1 MTTEDRLREAIRA
14 RTSEVEPSPP
24 SESLRKIE
32 QRLAA
37 TRRATARRR
46 LLVGLT
52 SAAAV
57 LAVVVLAVT
66 VLGDDGGREVRT
78 SDDRTTSTSSSTT
91 SSSTTTSTTE
101 PSSTT
106 SGSTTS
112 TTAPSSTATTAVP
125 PSGPSGGVDVDPTV
139 MIWPALGS
147 STRFDD
153 PVAAAQ
159 SFAVDLVGFRD
170 PVVEAFEADGS
181 DGTSGSVVVRP
192 RAQGPAT
199 TVQVRQGDGTW
210 WVVSAGTADITLDQ
224 PATRAQIACPL
235 RLTGT
240 ALAFEGTVNVT
251 VRDDE
256 RTEVGSGF
264 VTGGGD
270 VPRPF
275 DGTIDCSLESARSGS
290 GTVILTEASAEDGS
304 VVKAVARRV
313 LLLAG

>member
-1 MTTEDRLREAIRA
+1 MSTEERLREAIRV

-37 TRRATARRR
+37 ARRATVRRR
-46 LLVGLT
+46 LLIGLT

-57 LAVVVLAVT
+57 LAVVVLAVA
-66 VLGDDGGREVRT
+66 VMGDDGGRDVRT
-78 SDDRTTSTSSSTT
+78 ANERTTSTSTSTT
-91 SSSTTTSTTE
+91 SSSSTTTSTTE
-101 PSSTT
+101 PST
-106 SGSTTS
+106 TTS
-112 TTAPSSTATTAVP
+112 TTTTSTTTSSSSSTTVP
-125 PSGPSGGVDVDPTV
+125 TSEAGGLDPMV
-139 MIWPALGS
+139 MIWPTLGS

-159 SFAVDLVGFRD
+159 SFAVEVVGFRD
-170 PVVEAFEADGS
+170 PVVGTFEADGS
-181 DGTSGSVVVRP
+181 GEGSVVVRP

-199 TVQVRQGDGTW
+199 VVLVRQIDDGTW
-210 WVVSAGTADITLDQ
+210 GVVSASTADITLDR
-224 PATRAQIACPL
+224 PVTGTQITCPL
-235 RLTGT
+235 RVTGT

-256 RTEVGSGF
+256 GSIGSGT

-275 DGTIDCSLESARSGS
+275 DGTIDCSLASASGGY

>member
-37 TRRATARRR
+37 ARRATLRRR
-46 LLVGLT
+46 LLMGLT

-57 LAVVVLAVT
+57 LAVVVLAVAVT
-66 VLGDDGGREVRT
+66 GDDGGRDVRT
-78 SDDRTTSTSSSTT
+78 SDERTTSTSTSTT
-91 SSSTTTSTTE
+91 EPSTTTSTTE
-101 PSSTT
+101 SSSSTST
-106 SGSTTS
+106 TTTTTS
-112 TTAPSSTATTAVP
+112 TSTSTTTVP
-125 PSGPSGGVDVDPTV
+125 TSEGAGVDASVV
-139 MIWPALGS
+139 AWPALGS

-170 PVVEAFEADGS
+170 PVVGSFEADGS
-181 DGTSGSVVVRP
+181 DGRSGSVVVRP

-199 TVQVRQGDGTW
+199 AVLVRQMDDDTW
-210 WVVSAGTADITLDQ
+210 WVVTASTADITLDQ
-224 PATRAQIACPL
+224 PATGSQITCPL

-240 ALAFEGTVNVT
+240 ALAFEGTVAVT
-251 VRDDE
+251 VRDDQ
-256 RTEVGSGF
+256 RAEVGSGT

-275 DGTIDCSLESARSGS
+275 DGTIDCSLESAGSGY

-304 VVKAVARRV
+304 VVKAVARRIM
-313 LLLAG
+313 LLAG

>member
-1 MTTEDRLREAIRA
+1 MTTEDRLREAIRT

-37 TRRATARRR
+37 VRRATVRRR

-57 LAVVVLAVT
+57 LAVIALAVSVT
-66 VLGDDGGREVRT
+66 GADDGRNLRT
-78 SDDRTTSTSSSTT
+78 SDERTTSTSSSTT

-101 PSSTT
+101 RS
-106 SGSTTS
+106 STTS
-112 TTAPSSTATTAVP
+112 TTTTTTTTSSPSTTTVP
-125 PSGPSGGVDVDPTV
+125 TSEGGGLDPMV
-139 MIWPALGS
+139 MIWPTLDS

-153 PVAAAQ
+153 PVAAVQ
-159 SFAVDLVGFRD
+159 SFAVDVVGFRD

-181 DGTSGSVVVRP
+181 DGSSGSVVVRP

-199 TVQVRQGDGTW
+199 TVLVRQVDDGTW
-210 WVVSAGTADITLDQ
+210 GVVSASTADITLDQ
-224 PATRAQIACPL
+224 PVTGTQITCPL

-251 VRDDE
+251 VRDDQGS
-256 RTEVGSGF
+256 VGSGT

-270 VPRPF
+270 VARPF
-275 DGTIDCSLESARSGS
+275 DGTIDCSLGSATTGY

-304 VVKAVARRV
+304 VVKAVARRIM
-313 LLLAG
+313 LLAG

>member
-1 MTTEDRLREAIRA
+1 MNTEDRLREAIRV

-37 TRRATARRR
+37 ARRATARRR

-57 LAVVVLAVT
+57 LAIVVLAVSVT
-66 VLGDDGGREVRT
+66 GDDDGRDVRT
-78 SDDRTTSTSSSTT
+78 SNERTTSTSTSTTPTT
-91 SSSTTTSTTE
+91 SSATTSTTE
-101 PSSTT
+101 QSSTT
-106 SGSTTS
+106 SASTTPATS
-112 TTAPSSTATTAVP
+112 SPPPTTTVP
-125 PSGPSGGVDVDPTV
+125 TSEGVGVDASVLV
-139 MIWPALGS
+139 WPALDS

-159 SFAVDLVGFRD
+159 SFAGDLVGFSD
-170 PVVEAFEADGS
+170 PVVETFEADGS
-181 DGTSGSVVVRP
+181 DGSSGSVTVRP

-199 TVQVRQGDGTW
+199 TVVVRQVDDGTW
-210 WVVSAGTADITLDQ
+210 WVVSASTADITLDQ
-224 PATRAQIACPL
+224 PATGTQIACPL

>member
-1 MTTEDRLREAIRA
+1 MSAEERLREAIRV
-14 RTSEVEPSPP
+14 RTSDVEPSPP
-24 SESLRKIE
+24 SESLSKIE
-32 QRLAA
+32 RRLAA
-37 TRRATARRR
+37 ARRATARRR
-46 LLVGLT
+46 ILVGLS

-57 LAVVVLAVT
+57 LAVVVLAVS
-66 VLGDDGGREVRT
+66 VIGDDDGRNVRT
-78 SDDRTTSTSSSTT
+78 SNERSTSTSASTS
-91 SSSTTTSTTE
+91 SSSTTTTTTE
-101 PSSTT
+101 SSSTT

-112 TTAPSSTATTAVP
+112 TTTSSTSTTTVP
-125 PSGPSGGVDVDPTV
+125 TSEGPGLDPMV
-139 MIWPALGS
+139 VIWPTLGS

-153 PVAAAQ
+153 PVAAVQ
-159 SFAVDLVGFRD
+159 SFAVEVVGFRD
-170 PVVEAFEADGS
+170 PVVGSFESDGS
-181 DGTSGSVVVRP
+181 GSSGTVIVRP

-199 TVQVRQGDGTW
+199 TVLVRQVDGATW
-210 WVVSAGTADITLDQ
+210 GVVSASTADITLDQ
-224 PATRAQIACPL
+224 PATGTQIACPL

-256 RTEVGSGF
+256 GSIGSGF

-275 DGTIDCSLESARSGS
+275 DGTVDCALESAATGY